1 VRVYDPSPMVTTQPR
16 RRLRVLAVALGV
28 LAAAVVVEIALGVT
42 HWGVWEPRQ
51 SDYHF
56 IKRAG
61 EAYWVGDPRHPP
73 EHVWDRDPYGCL
85 PEGARM
91 TYPLNSQGLR
101 GPEPDPFRPKVL
113 FVGDSFTFGE
123 GVAYEDTF
131 VARVERALARRGGPP
146 PQAIDAGVPGYGTVE
161 EAARLPE
168 LLREH
173 APQAVVVVYVPND
186 PIPLDEAIVRD
197 DLLNTASPGGG
208 PRLLRLIAGA
218 WRSGDTDRAVERWY
232 DSYYFG
238 EHAARWEAARTALD
252 EMRQRCA
259 SANASFAV
267 VIFPLLHRL
276 RERPFARI
284 HATVAAACRE
294 TGVEVLDLTAALSV
308 RPEKELWVH
317 PTDHHPNARAH
328 GLAAA
333 AIAPLLDS
341 LLR

>member
-1 VRVYDPSPMVTTQPR
+1 MVTTQPR
-16 RRLRVLAVALGV
+16 RRLRVLAVLLGV
-28 LAAAVVVEIALGVT
+28 LAAAVVAEIALGVT

-51 SDYHF
+51 AEYHF
-56 IKRAG
+56 VKREG
-61 EAYWVGDPRHPP
+61 ESYWVADPRHPP

-85 PEGARM
+85 PPGARM
-91 TYPLNSQGLR
+91 TYPLNSHGMR

-146 PQAIDAGVPGYGTVE
+146 PQAIDAGMPGYGTVE

-168 LLREH
+168 YLREL

-186 PIPLDEAIVRD
+186 PIPLDEEIDRE
-197 DLLNTASPGGG
+197 DLLVAGSAGGG
-208 PRLLRLIAGA
+208 PRLFRLIAGA
-218 WRSGDTDRAVERWY
+218 WRGAGSDRAVERWY

-238 EHAARWEAARTALD
+238 EHAKRWEAARTSLD
-252 EMRQRCA
+252 EMRRRCA

-276 RERPFARI
+276 HERPFARI
-284 HATVAAACRE
+284 HATVRAACDE
-294 TGVEVLDLTAALSV
+294 AGIQVLDVTDALAV
-308 RPEKELWVH
+308 RSEKDLWVH
-317 PTDHHPNARAH
+317 PTDHHPNSRAH
-328 GLAAA
+328 ALAAA
-333 AIAPLLDS
+333 PIVPLVDS